1 METKFNEL
9 FEAETEKHRILVE
22 KIQISHREFR
32 DTYLEQVKYLE
43 AQLEDYKN
51 KNQAYNLQLKD
62 LNKQIKDL
70 SEHREELNVQLVEKE
85 QTLLKEITKNAE
97 NQTQLIFKIQLEK
110 ENELLKQEIESLNSG
125 LEILSSKI
133 KNSNYGDEDDEDD
146 TNSLFSRLNY
156 LNISSEPQSVKNMIP
171 FNTELNCDTS
181 EELIKK
187 FKREKQNSSNL
198 QDYVEKIQKKIMLN
212 YPNLFESKLKQAFK
226 DLNEKLALVETPFR
240 KHIFDEEIN
249 SLCDRDISSPTPT
262 EMNLK
267 KLIDSAA
274 CEQQKSQCLKDFI
287 DELLPTVLE
296 DCPRIFEITKSSCFD

>member
-1 METKFNEL
+1 
-9 FEAETEKHRILVE
+9 
-22 KIQISHREFR
+22 
-32 DTYLEQVKYLE
+32 
-43 AQLEDYKN
+43 
-51 KNQAYNLQLKD
+51 
-62 LNKQIKDL
+62 L

-181 EELIKK
+181 EEVSLKK
-187 FKREKQNSSNL
+187 SNHFFSN
-198 QDYVEKIQKKIMLN
+198 YKKKI
-212 YPNLFESKLKQAFK
+212 FE
-226 DLNEKLALVETPFR
+226 N
-240 KHIFDEEIN
+240 N
-249 SLCDRDISSPTPT
+249 
-262 EMNLK
+262 
-267 KLIDSAA
+267 
-274 CEQQKSQCLKDFI
+274 
-287 DELLPTVLE
+287 
-296 DCPRIFEITKSSCFD
+296 